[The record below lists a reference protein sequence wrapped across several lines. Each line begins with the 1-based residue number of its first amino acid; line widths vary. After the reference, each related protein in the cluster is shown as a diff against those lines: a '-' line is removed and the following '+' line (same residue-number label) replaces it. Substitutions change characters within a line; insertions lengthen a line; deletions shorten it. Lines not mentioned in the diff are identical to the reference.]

1 MHKRCGGYN
10 SIMKYRLS
18 QKRGFTLIELLVVIA
33 IIGLLSSA
41 VLASVSVAREKS
53 RDARRMS
60 DLRQIQRAMEFYYDD
75 NGHYPREGDGANGLV
90 GEGAG
95 LDTMLDPYLSAIPYD
110 PLGPGSGTYNYYYDG
125 RQKCGSEYIAVI
137 FARTMETTP
146 SNRSDFCSSWGGEGG
161 AGNANAWHVVIGPS
175 DD

>member
-1 MHKRCGGYN
+1 MMYY
-10 SIMKYRLS
+10 SS
-18 QKRGFTLIELLVVIA
+18 TQRGFTLIELLVAIA
-33 IIGLLSSA
+33 IIGLLSSV
-41 VLASVSVAREKS
+41 VLASLSAAREKS

-75 NGHYPREGDGANGLV
+75 NGYYPREGDGANGLI

-95 LDTMLDPYLSAIPYD
+95 LDTMLAPYLSVIPHD

-125 RQKCGSEYIAVI
+125 RQSCGGREPIAVI
-137 FARTMETTP
+137 FARNMETTP
-146 SNRSDFCSSWGGEGG
+146 TNRSDFCSSWGGEGG
-161 AGNANAWHVVIGPS
+161 AGTANAWHIVIGPS